1 MLNREPFMLQGI
13 LPVLLSP
20 MHEDGSPDP
29 TGYERLL
36 DHIFQ
41 NSIPGLWVLGSASEA
56 FGMSYEHRLEAARIV
71 ARNLNG
77 KHYLVVGCGD
87 AVLSQVWRFF
97 DDTADL
103 PISAYHL
110 LPTDRK
116 MDTRFTID
124 YYAAAADRSPLPLW
138 LYSNPA
144 RAHQPTLEAAQV
156 LAQHPNIVGMKVG
169 GYDLGYMTA
178 LALTSSPTFQVIG
191 AGGGG
196 NLLAWLA
203 LGVQCITISEACL
216 FPREFAHA
224 YSLWQA
230 GRTVEARE
238 EIFRLHRFVRAL
250 PPRRNTETTAEEKAV
265 LELLGI
271 CQRYVYPPFKP
282 CDNDQLVQ
290 IKHALVE
297 NALL

>member
-1 MLNREPFMLQGI
+1 MLQGI

-20 MHEDGSPDP
+20 MHEDGTPDP
-29 TGYERLL
+29 AGYARLL

-41 NSIPGLWVLGSASEA
+41 NPMPGLWVLGSASEA
-56 FGMSYEHRLEAARIV
+56 FGMSYKHRVEVARIV
-71 ARNLNG
+71 AEHLRG
-77 KHYLVVGCGD
+77 TSYTIVGCGD
-87 AVLSQVWRFF
+87 PVLSQVYRFF

-124 YYAAAADRSPLPLW
+124 YYAAAADRSPRPLW

-144 RAHQPTLEAAQV
+144 RAHQPSLEAVQV

-169 GYDLGYMTA
+169 GYDLGYMA
-178 LALTSSPTFQVIG
+178 PLARLNSPKFQVIG
-191 AGGGG
+191 AGGGA

-203 LGVQCITISEACL
+203 LGVQCITLSEACF
-216 FPREFAHA
+216 FPKEFVRA
-224 YSLWQA
+224 YDLWRGGKIA
-230 GRTVEARE
+230 EARE
-238 EIFRLHRFVRAL
+238 GIYRLHSIVRAF
-250 PPRRNTETTAEEKAV
+250 PPRRNTETTAEEKVV

-271 CQRYVYPPFKP
+271 CKRYVYPPFKS
-282 CDNDQLVQ
+282 CDDTQVDQ
-290 IKHALVE
+290 IRRALIE
-297 NALL
+297 NGFL